1 MDYKLWI
8 IKIDIIINLYFF
20 IKWTIVIPIDGPIVI
35 PIDGPIV
42 IPIDGPIVIPIYG
55 PIAIPIDVVQS
66 VISAK
71 HQPIF

>member
-35 PIDGPIV
+35 PIDGTIV
-42 IPIDGPIVIPIYG
+42 
-55 PIAIPIDVVQS
+55 IPIDVVQNAII
-66 VISAK
+66 VK
-71 HQPIF
+71 KQPIF